1 MRRGPTALAR
11 VVCNT
16 SSLEKA
22 DRQAAPR
29 SHARPQACHQARQD
43 AVTTNKARLLIES
56 IDTSTLVGL
65 RDRATSSRSSRRR
78 KAARG
83 DIPGGLEFQG
93 RRGSGLLRSLLR
105 RAVAPF
111 RHELIEFRLV
121 LGLAQACQEVP
132 ELALLVL
139 QALERIGAVFVE
151 GTIAAGTVA
160 PHQSPRPRK
169 RSILSWR
176 RSILRCQRSP

>member
-1 MRRGPTALAR
+1 MTVP
-11 VVCNT
+11 
-16 SSLEKA
+16 
-22 DRQAAPR
+22 
-29 SHARPQACHQARQD
+29 
-43 AVTTNKARLLIES
+43 
-56 IDTSTLVGL
+56 GL
-65 RDRATSSRSSRRR
+65 DGRRDRATSSRSSRRR

-93 RRGSGLLRSLLR
+93 RRGSSLLRSLLR

-151 GTIAAGTVA
+151 GTVAAGTVA
-160 PHQSPRPRK
+160 APPVATAAQALHLVLETPHLTLPAIVVIPATHPSSPDDECEDHEADRPPHHEAEDHEK
-169 RSILSWR
+169 DPGW
-176 RSILRCQRSP
+176 SP